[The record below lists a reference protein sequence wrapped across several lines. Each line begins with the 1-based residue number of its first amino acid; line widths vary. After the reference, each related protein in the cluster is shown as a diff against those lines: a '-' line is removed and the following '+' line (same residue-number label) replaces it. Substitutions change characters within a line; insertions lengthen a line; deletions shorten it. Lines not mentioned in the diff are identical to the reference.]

1 MDIQRMLIGTMAAL
15 ALAACAAQTDPKGT
29 PSSGDGQTQNAKDK
43 GYSGI
48 GLPPRPAD
56 GGGY

>member
-15 ALAACAAQTDPKGT
+15 VLAACAAEADRKGA
-29 PSSGDGQTQNAKDK
+29 PSTGDEQAQSAKDK
-43 GYSGI
+43 GYGGT